1 MNSKMSS
8 VLGLIVIVTV
18 SLILVG
24 HVDAADCGLNLPS
37 TPVTI
42 EVWNGTESYYETLLS
57 NVPSGYDV
65 TNRTYLGWCVDRRC
79 VMPRSPATHQVTLF
93 SSCNPPSDLA
103 GQKWDM
109 VNYVL
114 NHRQGVA
121 EDVQQALWYFV
132 NLVGNYSPSSPT
144 AWSMI
149 NDANLN
155 GEGFVPETGQVIAVI
170 CYTTDPKTQ
179 ITIVEVDNPPPI
191 PEFQSFLVLSPFMI
205 ATLLAVI
212 VYRRKRVSTESR

>member
-8 VLGLIVIVTV
+8 VLGLIVIVIV

-24 HVDAADCGLNLPS
+24 RVDAADCGLNLPS
-37 TPVTI
+37 TSVTI

-121 EDVQQALWYFV
+121 EDVQQALWFFV

-144 AWSMI
+144 AWIMI
-149 NDANLN
+149 EDANLN
-155 GEGFVPETGQVIAVI
+155 GEGFIPETGQVVAVI
-170 CYTTDPKTQ
+170 CYTTDSKTQ
-179 ITIVEVDNPPPI
+179 ITIIEVDNPPPI

-212 VYRRKRVSTESR
+212 VCRRKRVSTESR

>member
-8 VLGLIVIVTV
+8 VIGLILIVAV

-24 HVDAADCGLNLPS
+24 NVAATDCGLNLPS
-37 TPVTI
+37 TSVTI

-57 NVPSGYDV
+57 DVPSGYDV

-93 SSCNPPSDLA
+93 SSWNPPSELA

-109 VNYVL
+109 VNYIL
-114 NHRQGVA
+114 NHRQGDA

-132 NLVGNYSPSSPT
+132 NLVGSYSPSSP
-144 AWSMI
+144 AALSMVE
-149 NDANLN
+149 DANLN
-155 GEGFVPETGQVIAVI
+155 GEGFVPETGQVGAVI
-170 CYTTDPKTQ
+170 CFTTDPETQ
-179 ITIVEVDNPPPI
+179 ITIIEVDNPPPI

-212 VYRRKRVSTESR
+212 VCRRKRVDRK

>member
-24 HVDAADCGLNLPS
+24 RVDATDCGLNLPS

-65 TNRTYLGWCVDRRC
+65 TNSTYLGWCVDRRC
-79 VMPRSPATHQVTLF
+79 VMPRSPVTHQVALF

-103 GQKWDM
+103 GQK
-109 VNYVL
+109 
-114 NHRQGVA
+114 
-121 EDVQQALWYFV
+121 
-132 NLVGNYSPSSPT
+132 
-144 AWSMI
+144 
-149 NDANLN
+149 
-155 GEGFVPETGQVIAVI
+155 
-170 CYTTDPKTQ
+170 
-179 ITIVEVDNPPPI
+179 
-191 PEFQSFLVLSPFMI
+191 
-205 ATLLAVI
+205 
-212 VYRRKRVSTESR
+212 

>member
-8 VLGLIVIVTV
+8 VTGLILIVTA
-18 SLILVG
+18 SLILVA
-24 HVDAADCGLNLPS
+24 HVDAAVCGLNLPS
-37 TPVTI
+37 TSVTI

-57 NVPSGYDV
+57 DVPSGYGV

-79 VMPRSPATHQVTLF
+79 VMPRSPVTHQVTLF

-103 GQKWDM
+103 GQKWDL
-109 VNYVL
+109 VSYILNYK
-114 NHRQGVA
+114 QGVV

-144 AWSMI
+144 AWIMI

-155 GEGFVPETGQVIAVI
+155 GEGFVPETGQVVAVI

-179 ITIVEVDNPPPI
+179 IIIIEVDNPPPI
-191 PEFQSFLVLSPFMI
+191 PEFPSFLVLAPFMI
-205 ATLLAVI
+205 ATLLVVI
-212 VYRRKRVSTESR
+212 VYRRKRVGIKNR

>member
-8 VLGLIVIVTV
+8 AIGLILIVTV

-24 HVDAADCGLNLPS
+24 NVAAADCGLNLPS

-42 EVWNGTESYYETLLS
+42 EVWNGTESYFETLLS
-57 NVPSGYDV
+57 DAPSGYDV

-79 VMPRSPATHQVTLF
+79 VMPRSPVTHQVTLF

-103 GQKWDM
+103 GQKWGM

-132 NLVGNYSPSSPT
+132 NLVGSYSPSSPT
-144 AWSMI
+144 ALSMVE
-149 NDANLN
+149 DANLN
-155 GEGFVPETGQVIAVI
+155 GEGFVPETGQVVAVI
-170 CYTTDPKTQ
+170 CYTTDSEAQ
-179 ITIVEVDNPPPI
+179 ITIFEVDNPPPI

-212 VYRRKRVSTESR
+212 ICRRKRVDKK

>member
-8 VLGLIVIVTV
+8 VIGLIVIVTV

-24 HVDAADCGLNLPS
+24 HVDATDCGLNLPS

-93 SSCNPPSDLA
+93 SSCNSPSDLA

-109 VNYVL
+109 VNYIL

-121 EDVQQALWYFV
+121 EDVQQALWFFV

-144 AWSMI
+144 AWIMV

-170 CYTTDPKTQ
+170 CYTTDSKTQ
-179 ITIVEVDNPPPI
+179 ITIIEVDNPPPI

-212 VYRRKRVSTESR
+212 ACRRKRVGMES